1 MAGTDRRKPAIR
13 TFRLDP
19 PALEK
24 LEKEASRRR
33 ITVNSLV
40 NQILLTYADF
50 ELHFSQYPMIRIPSN
65 VFGYALEG
73 VSAEYAKEL
82 GTRVARN
89 PAKFDILATEGVV
102 NLENVLS
109 HLQLMSDY
117 SNVYSYRHTDRGGRR
132 TVTLYHRWGRK
143 GSTYFGQYLVE
154 LFDMIGLRTKLTST
168 EHSVTVEY

>member
-1 MAGTDRRKPAIR
+1 VAVPNKRKLAIR
-13 TFRLDP
+13 TFRLDSV
-19 PALEK
+19 ALEK
-24 LEKEASRRR
+24 LEKEASRRKV
-33 ITVNSLV
+33 TVNALV
-40 NQILLTYADF
+40 NQILLTYTDF

-89 PAKFDILATEGVV
+89 PARFDILATEGVV
-102 NLENVLS
+102 NLENLLA
-109 HLQLMSDY
+109 HFQLMSDY
-117 SNVYSYRHTDRGGRR
+117 SNVYSFRHTDRGGRR

-154 LFDMIGLRTKLTST
+154 LFDMIGLRTKLAST